1 MRKIGISILV
11 LFLALGM
18 NIASPFQKNVIQAAE
33 NTGFEIHTIS
43 VGNADATLI
52 RLFYG
57 SRRKREQLQK
67 SVKQLPYGKQ

>member
-52 RLFYG
+52 RCG
-57 SRRKREQLQK
+57 
-67 SVKQLPYGKQ
+67 G

>member
-43 VGNADATLI
+43 VGNADATSVSYTHLT
-52 RLFYG
+52 LPTN
-57 SRRKREQLQK
+57 RE
-67 SVKQLPYGKQ
+67 V

>member
-43 VGNADATLI
+43 VGNADATLMPVILRKQKKKGTASKI
-52 RLFYG
+52 R
-57 SRRKREQLQK
+57 
-67 SVKQLPYGKQ
+67 